1 MSLAQYR
8 RIIKGNWSNSNEQK
22 RTDSQQNEEINQQK
36 ENLPE
41 QNEEGNG

>member
-22 RTDSQQNEEINQQK
+22 RLDESKNEEDEQLKKTDEVPK
-36 ENLPE
+36 ET
-41 QNEEGNG
+41 